1 MHFYSLRRSPRLG
14 CARVIIVVINGH
26 GGHQETINT
35 ATRRWQQSGG
45 LWATGDSGQ
54 DDTEWVLCFMC
65 EILIITIR
73 RLNLWFCGQD
83 DDRGTMQFSIIFRTC
98 LSSNNTSGVAFCR
111 HAHGWKVLTVQI
123 IGKYA
128 DALAIL
134 SGKFYALLY
143 WLKIPMHVVRLLP
156 DVKA

>member
-1 MHFYSLRRSPRLG
+1 MHCCSSGRRSPGVRRAL
-14 CARVIIVVINGH
+14 VIIVVINGH

-35 ATRRWQQSGG
+35 ATRRWQQSNCRLGSTWHRG
-45 LWATGDSGQ
+45 C
-54 DDTEWVLCFMC
+54 VVICILCD
-65 EILIITIR
+65 ILIITIR